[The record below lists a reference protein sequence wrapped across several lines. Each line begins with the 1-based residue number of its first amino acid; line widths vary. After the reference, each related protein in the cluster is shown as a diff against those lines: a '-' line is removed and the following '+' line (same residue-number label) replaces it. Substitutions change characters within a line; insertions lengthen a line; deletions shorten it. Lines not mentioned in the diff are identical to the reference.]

1 MWCCRNIKDLLGIS
15 LFKYFKYI
23 FSIYIVFCVRWF
35 LMLIFFKRIDELLC
49 KLSCYGLMNIF
60 SRGNVKIKRRLY
72 EREDLVYVCMN
83 LLCMYIDI

>member
-1 MWCCRNIKDLLGIS
+1 MWCCRNIKNLLSIS
-15 LFKYFKYI
+15 LFKYI
-23 FSIYIVFCVRWF
+23 FNIYIVFCVCWF
-35 LMLIFFKRIDELLC
+35 LMLIFFKRFDELLC

-60 SRGNVKIKRRLY
+60 SWGNVKIKWRLY